1 MKKLLN
7 KIRFNEPFFKF
18 DLKMKLTT
26 LFLFAAFTIT
36 HANDLYSQ
44 KKTLSLEE
52 KNSDIGKLIEKIETA
67 SDFRFVYNVK
77 SVDLDRVITIKA
89 NNENI
94 ETVLKTIFKNT
105 NTNFKISGTH
115 IILKS
120 KKETTAPETVTQP
133 NKEIVITG
141 KVMNSKGETLPGVTI
156 MEKGTKNAVAS
167 GFLGNYQ
174 ISVKDNK
181 SVLVFSFVGFS
192 TKEVV
197 VGSQSEINLV
207 LAESVQEL
215 ESVQIVSTGFQKI
228 ARTKV
233 TGAADNIDSR
243 YFDNSNKIRLQE
255 SLQGSIA
262 GLQVLSNNSHPQSTP
277 QVIIRGVGSA
287 FQDGVNVV
295 GLGAPTSVLGN
306 PAVLT
311 PGSPLYVIDG
321 VSTFDGSDL
330 SSINGNDIKSIT
342 VLKDAAAASIYGARA
357 ANGVIVVETKSGKKG
372 KAKVNYSSQVGV
384 SDFVS
389 LGKSLNSSQLKE
401 LYVEGLINNPTIGIS
416 TEAAALAFLA
426 APGTGLIAYNPNQNT
441 NWTKELTRQ
450 SIVTQHN
457 LSISGG
463 DNINQYYL
471 SLGYLKNET
480 GVKTVNFDRFSVR
493 LKYDTKLSDK
503 FKIGTNMG
511 YSKTESDNYETGN
524 SFYNPFRNI
533 YRIRP
538 DFKIYKDDGT
548 YDVSYNSAVNPLG
561 ILTDETRNLITNDF
575 RGAIDLV
582 YEVIPHLTFE
592 NYISG
597 DYKLTENYNK
607 FPKYL
612 GKGFNNSGISF
623 GIQQN
628 TNIFDWN
635 ARSLLRYDLKIG
647 GSHHISTFAG
657 IENNAIDTKISN
669 VSVNNLR
676 DGSETLDNGIT
687 VNTYTKRNES
697 AISSVFLNSDYDF
710 QNKYL
715 LNASFRRD
723 GSSKF
728 GSTKRYG
735 NFYAAGLGWNIH
747 NEDFMSKVNFI
758 NVLKLRASYG
768 INGNDQ
774 IGDFNYTDTYDGT
787 ASYNG
792 ENVITFSSAGNS
804 SLGWEENATFNV
816 GVDFSVFNNRL
827 SGYFDYYSRNT
838 SKLLYNLPTSALNGD
853 NFIFQN
859 FGGMKNNGFE
869 ITLNTKNIVSQEDG
883 FNWSTGITFTS
894 NTNTITELKIDN
906 SVSGNYIRNVGD
918 DFNTLY
924 LYGYAGVDPQTG
936 SELFYT
942 DQTKAATTT
951 DITKAVKYS
960 QGKTTPDFYGSFT
973 NTFSF
978 KKFTLSA
985 QFYSSWGGQVFET
998 GGYLQNDNGN
1008 AGLRDYSNTST
1019 YVYENRWQ
1027 KPGDIT
1033 NVPKYVYLN
1042 TASST
1047 TSTRWLHDASYVRLK
1062 KVELSYDFSNKLLDN
1077 MFITKLRLY
1086 TGADNLWTYIKDKT
1100 LQNDP
1105 EIGGIT
1111 GSASFDAPLS
1121 TTVYFGLN
1129 VTF

>member
-1 MKKLLN
+1 
-7 KIRFNEPFFKF
+7 
-18 DLKMKLTT
+18 MKLTT
-26 LFLFAAFTIT
+26 LFLFAALTIT
-36 HANDLYSQ
+36 HANDIYSQ
-44 KKTLSLEE
+44 KKQLSLNE
-52 KNSDIGKLIEKIETA
+52 KNMPVGKIIEKIETA
-67 SDFRFVYNVK
+67 TDFRFVYNIK
-77 SVDLDRVITIKA
+77 SVDLDRAISIKA

-105 NTNFKISGTH
+105 NTEFKISGTH
-115 IILKS
+115 IILIS
-120 KKETTAPETVTQP
+120 KKDSTTSLETISQP
-133 NKEIVITG
+133 NKEIVVTG
-141 KVMNSKGETLPGVTI
+141 KITNSKGETLPGVTVL
-156 MEKGTKNAVAS
+156 EKGTTNAVAS
-167 GFLGNYQ
+167 GFLGSYQ
-174 ISVKDNK
+174 IAVKDNN

-197 VGSQSEINLV
+197 VGNQTELNIV
-207 LAESVQEL
+207 LMESVQEL
-215 ESVQIVSTGFQKI
+215 ESVQVISTGFQKI
-228 ARTKV
+228 SRTKI
-233 TGAADNIDSR
+233 TGAADNIDNR
-243 YFDNSNKIRLQE
+243 YFENSNKIRLQE

-262 GLQVLSNNSHPQSTP
+262 GLQVLSNNSHPQATP

-287 FQDGVNVV
+287 FQEGVNTV
-295 GLGAPTSVLGN
+295 GLGQPTAALGN
-306 PAVLT
+306 PVVLT

-389 LGKSLNSSQLKE
+389 LGKSLNSSQLQE
-401 LYVEGLINNPTIGIS
+401 LYVEGLINNPTNGIT

-426 APGTGLIAYNPNQNT
+426 APGTGLKAFNLNQNT
-441 NWTKELTRQ
+441 DWQKELTRQ

-457 LSISGG
+457 LSVSGG
-463 DNINQYYL
+463 DNVNQYYL

-480 GVKTVNFDRFSVR
+480 GVKNVDFDRISLR

-503 FKIGTNMG
+503 FKIGTNIG
-511 YSKTESDNYETGN
+511 YSKAESANYETGN

-533 YRIRP
+533 YRLRP
-538 DFKIYKDDGT
+538 DFQIYKDDGS

-561 ILTDETRNLITNDF
+561 ILTDETRNLVTNDF
-575 RGAIDLV
+575 RGALDFI
-582 YEVIPHLTFE
+582 YQVIPALSFE
-592 NYISG
+592 TYFSG
-597 DYKLTENYNK
+597 NYKLVENYNN
-607 FPKYL
+607 FPDYL
-612 GKGFNNSGISF
+612 GKGFNNGSSF

-628 TNIFDWN
+628 NAIFDWN

-647 GSHHISTFAG
+647 EGHRISTFAG
-657 IENNAIDTKISN
+657 IENNAIDTKTTN

-676 DGSETLDNGIT
+676 DGAETLDNGST

-697 AISSVFLNSDYDF
+697 SISSIFLNSDYDY

-715 LNASFRRD
+715 VNASYRRD

-728 GSTKRYG
+728 GSSNRFG
-735 NFYAAGLGWNIH
+735 NFYAVGLGWNIH
-747 NEDFMSKVNFI
+747 QEDFMANQETF
-758 NVLKLRASYG
+758 NLLKLRASYG
-768 INGNDQ
+768 VNGNDQ
-774 IGDFNYTDTYDGT
+774 IGNFNYVGTFDGT
-787 ASYNG
+787 TSYNG
-792 ENVITFSSAGNS
+792 ENVIGYASAGNA
-804 SLGWEENATFNV
+804 SLGWEENKTLNV
-816 GVDFSVFNNRL
+816 GLDFSMFNNRI
-827 SGYFDYYSRNT
+827 SGYFDYYERNT
-838 SKLLYNLPTSALNGD
+838 DKLLYNLPTSALNGD
-853 NFIFQN
+853 GFIYQN
-859 FGGMKNNGFE
+859 FGGMKNSGIE
-869 ITLNTKNIVSQEDG
+869 ITLNTKNIVSSQDG
-883 FNWSTGITFTS
+883 FNWNTSITFTS
-894 NTNTITELKIDN
+894 NKNKLTELKIDE
-906 SVSGNYIRNVGD
+906 SVSGNYIRKVGE

-942 DQTKAATTT
+942 DDTKAATTI

-960 QGKTTPDFYGSFT
+960 QGKTTPDFYGSFI
-973 NTFSF
+973 NTFTY
-978 KKFTLSA
+978 KKITLLA

-998 GGYLQNDNGN
+998 SGSLQNDNGN
-1008 AGLRDYSNTST
+1008 AGLRDFSNTST
-1019 YVYENRWQ
+1019 YVYDNRWQ

-1033 NVPKYVYLN
+1033 DVPKYVYLN
-1042 TASST
+1042 TASSS

-1062 KVELSYDFSNKLLDN
+1062 KVELSYDFSNRLLEKT
-1077 MFITKLRLY
+1077 FITKLRLY
-1086 TGADNLWTYIKDKT
+1086 TGADNLWTYIKDET

-1121 TTVYFGLN
+1121 TIVYFGIN